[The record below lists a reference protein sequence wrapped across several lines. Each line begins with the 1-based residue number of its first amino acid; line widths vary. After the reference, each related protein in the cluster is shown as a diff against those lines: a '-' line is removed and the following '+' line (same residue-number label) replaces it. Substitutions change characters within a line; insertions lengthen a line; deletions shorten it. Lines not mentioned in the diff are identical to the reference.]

1 MKFIVEKA
9 IEIAAGMNYL
19 AEQNVVHGD
28 LAARNVLVT
37 KNLTCKISDFG
48 LSKALY
54 YGYYRKKNNGHLPF
68 KWMSHEAMTGE
79 KISQLLGQNL
89 NFFQILYSLKN
100 QTSGAMESVFGKC

>member
-19 AEQNVVHGD
+19 AEQSVVHGD

-68 KWMSHEAMTGE
+68 KWMSHEAMTGKKVSE
-79 KISQLLGQNL
+79 LLGQN
-89 NFFQILYSLKN
+89 S
-100 QTSGAMESVFGKC
+100 